1 MKARF
6 LTPVVTAFD
15 ENGKLDI
22 QSNKNVYDHLINGG
36 IDGIVILGS
45 TGEFFNMPLSQQ
57 KDLIDLAVGY
67 VNKRTKVYIG
77 TSCMSIEDTIE
88 MANYAHNAG
97 ADAVMIIS
105 PYYFS
110 LSDESIEYFYDQV
123 AAGTEANIY
132 LYNFPDRTGYD
143 LSQEITLRLVRKNK
157 NIVGYKDTVTVISHT
172 RALISLMQSEFPE
185 FDVLSGFDENFVHN
199 VLCGGGGCIGGL
211 SNLAPE
217 IFSAWVKAVNEKDF
231 DKMAKLQKTVDK
243 MMKLYDIGIPFIPI
257 IKKAMIIRGIDMK
270 DYCTKPFLEANKK
283 QVEQII
289 AIMKEVNL
297 FSIGCL
303 I

>member
-1 MKARF
+1 MNARF
-6 LTPVVTAFD
+6 LTPVVTLFH

-22 QSNKNVYDHLINGG
+22 QSNKNVYDHLIKGG
-36 IDGIVILGS
+36 IDGIVVMGS
-45 TGEFFNMPLSQQ
+45 TGEFFNMPLAQQ
-57 KDLIDLAVGY
+57 KELIDLAVGY
-67 VNKRTKVYIG
+67 INKRTKVYIG

-110 LSDESIEYFYDQV
+110 LSDESIELFYNQI
-123 AAGTEANIY
+123 AQATEANIY

-143 LSQEITLRLVRKNK
+143 LSKELTLRLVRKNK
-157 NIVGYKDTVTVISHT
+157 NIVGYKDTVMVMGHT
-172 RALISLMQSEFPE
+172 RALISLMKSEFPE

-217 IFSAWVKAVNEKDF
+217 IFSDWVKAVNGKDF
-231 DKMAKLQKTVDK
+231 DKIAEGQKIVDK
-243 MMKLYDIGIPFIPI
+243 MMKVYDIGTPFIPI
-257 IKKAMIIRGIDMK
+257 IKKAMMIRGIDMK
-270 DYCTKPFLEANKK
+270 DYCTKPFLQANDK
-283 QVEQII
+283 QTEQII
-289 AIMKEVNL
+289 AIMKEVKL
-297 FSIGCL
+297 L
-303 I
+303 